1 MTPFGNLPYRFS
13 QELNVIHGEK
23 VVPLNL
29 RFASYIDN
37 DCRSNGF
44 SEGDLFRRPSAFG
57 KMKGSVEVGPDM
69 L

>member
-1 MTPFGNLPYRFS
+1 MNI
-13 QELNVIHGEK
+13 IHAEK
-23 VVPLNL
+23 VVPLNV
-29 RFASYIDN
+29 RIASHIDN

-44 SEGDLFRRPSAFG
+44 LEGDLLRRPSAFG